1 MRSGLI
7 QQHRRLGDR
16 LVMRGAADIIE
27 ADALTGRVLSRQT
40 RTNLIVDAGLAFIID
55 RLKGDTFSIASYFAV
70 GTNVTAAAPTQTG
83 LINEVFRAQVTTSRR
98 LGNTQLRIT
107 CFIASGQANG
117 YTLQE
122 FGIFGHPDTNT
133 GPMLCRLV
141 YNPITKNTSSTITY
155 IWTGT
160 LAAA

>member
-1 MRSGLI
+1 MSQDVTLSVR
-7 QQHRRLGDR
+7 DR
-16 LVMRGAADIIE
+16 LVIRGRARIIE
-27 ADALTGRVLSRQT
+27 RWAATGRIKRVQAVD
-40 RTNLIVDAGLAFIID
+40 NLIVNAGLAFIID
-55 RLKGDTFSIASYFAV
+55 RLKGDTFSTAGYFAV
-70 GTNVTAAAPTQTG
+70 GTNVTPAADTQTG

-98 LGNTQLRIT
+98 LGDTQLRIT

-141 YNPITKNTSSTITY
+141 NGAVVKNVSTTITY

-160 LAAA
+160 LAAS